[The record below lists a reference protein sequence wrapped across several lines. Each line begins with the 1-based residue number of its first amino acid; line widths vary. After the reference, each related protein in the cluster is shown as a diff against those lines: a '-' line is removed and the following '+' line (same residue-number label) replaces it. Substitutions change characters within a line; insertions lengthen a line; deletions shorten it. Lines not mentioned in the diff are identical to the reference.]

1 MSQEQEKIQEKG
13 AISEF
18 NAGDSIKVHYKITE
32 GDKHRIQ
39 PFDGIVLSKR
49 GSGMSKTFIV
59 RQISADGVA
68 VERIFPLYSPNIT
81 KLEVT
86 RHGKVR
92 RAKLYYL
99 REKQG
104 REATKVKEA

>member
-1 MSQEQEKIQEKG
+1 MSQEQEKIPEKETVP
-13 AISEF
+13 EF
-18 NAGDSIKVHYKITE
+18 KAGDSVRVHYKITE

-59 RQISADGVA
+59 RKISADGVA
-68 VERIFPLYSPNIT
+68 IERIFPLYSPNIT
-81 KLEVT
+81 KLEIT

-92 RAKLYYL
+92 KAKLYYL
-99 REKQG
+99 RGKQG